1 VPVLTLIAGPNGSGK
16 STVTGSVDIQGRDR
30 LIDTDAIARRLSP
43 SNPSAAAMKAGREVL
58 KRIEDHLGAD
68 VDFAV
73 ETTLSSRKHA
83 DLISRA
89 KLRGYE
95 IHLVFIGVD
104 SAEKCI
110 ARIRTRVTLG
120 GHSVPEA
127 DVRRRYTRSLAH
139 LARALRSADVGEVYD
154 NSGDRHRLILIAR
167 AGVIVWR
174 AEPLPH
180 WITSDAGT
188 GQARRDPLY

>member
-1 VPVLTLIAGPNGSGK
+1 MPVLTLIAGPNGSGK
-16 STVTGSVDIQGRDR
+16 STVTRSVDFQGRDR
-30 LIDTDAIARRLSP
+30 LLDTDAIARRLSP

-95 IHLVFIGVD
+95 IHLVLSG
-104 SAEKCI
+104 S
-110 ARIRTRVTLG
+110 T
-120 GHSVPEA
+120 
-127 DVRRRYTRSLAH
+127 VRRSVSR
-139 LARALRSADVGEVYD
+139 GF
-154 NSGDRHRLILIAR
+154 
-167 AGVIVWR
+167 
-174 AEPLPH
+174 EPE
-180 WITSDAGT
+180 
-188 GQARRDPLY
+188 